1 MSPFSSLSNRQT
13 PSYFST
19 FSSVVETFPGEL
31 SQPVPNRCL
40 PLYFYHTWHLSFSL
54 LLSQDPGCPFIHS
67 LIGST
72 HIYWAGAGDTM
83 ASWWHVTPDPI
94 EKDDCHCL
102 PVWLN
107 KPLWNDWWSCFH
119 VPPGLCPWR
128 SVGLEHSLQSAQLA
142 SFLVR
147 LSTAL
152 SLPAPALSSSSP
164 RFSLSIAFI
173 TVETTLS
180 LGLFVCLF
188 SLEWNPLK
196 SRDLAFLIAHR
207 DSGTSTCL
215 AHAW

>member
-1 MSPFSSLSNRQT
+1 MPPFVLLPHLAPFLFPSAITGPRMSVHSLSHWFYT
-13 PSYFST
+13 YLPSWCWGYNGKLKTRDSW
-19 FSSVVETFPGEL
+19 
-31 SQPVPNRCL
+31 PNGKG
-40 PLYFYHTWHLSFSL
+40 W
-54 LLSQDPGCPFIHS
+54 
-67 LIGST
+67 
-72 HIYWAGAGDTM
+72 
-83 ASWWHVTPDPI
+83 
-94 EKDDCHCL
+94 L

-196 SRDLAFLIAHR
+196 SRDLASRIAHR
-207 DSGTSTCL
+207 AWGTSTCL